1 MSSEHEH
8 QVEVARPHSEERFG
22 SFGGGQSSGEEHAG
36 SNEEIP
42 EPETG
47 PIPLWLVWLIGLG
60 LFWAG
65 AYLFS
70 FSGGFKANVFDYE
83 PKFGAQGWRPK
94 IASGSESGW
103 KSALFGEL
111 HYLPSSQRRGVA
123 WAISAP

>member
-8 QVEVARPHSEERFG
+8 QVEVARPYSEERFG
-22 SFGGGQSSGEEHAG
+22 SFGGGQQSSGEEHSG
-36 SNEEIP
+36 SNKELP

-70 FSGGFKANVFDYE
+70 FSGGFKADVFDFQ
-83 PKFGAQGWRPK
+83 PKFGVEGGGTKGAPDPK
-94 IASGSESGW
+94 VVG
-103 KSALFGEL
+103 KALFSVNCVTCHQATG
-111 HYLPSSQRRGVA
+111 
-123 WAISAP
+123 